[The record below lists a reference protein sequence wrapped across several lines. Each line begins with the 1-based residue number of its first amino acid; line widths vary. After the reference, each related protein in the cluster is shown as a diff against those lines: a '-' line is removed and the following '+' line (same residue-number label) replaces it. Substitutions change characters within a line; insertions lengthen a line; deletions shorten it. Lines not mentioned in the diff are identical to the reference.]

1 MSIEPLRHAGAPPP
15 TEYTLNLRVGTPAP
29 ALAISGV
36 RGRVT
41 IGPMCPVMRLD
52 QPCPDRPYA
61 ASLVVRDSVGRLVSP
76 LESDAEGLSAL
87 LLPEGRY
94 VIEPASGSAARLPS
108 AAPQEFRIEAGR

>member
-1 MSIEPLRHAGAPPP
+1 MSIEPLRHAGTPPP

-61 ASLVVRDSVGRLVSP
+61 ASLVVRDSVGRLISP

-87 LLPEGRY
+87 PLPEGRY